1 LSKRRKEVVLDP
13 SRVFKYL
20 STAMNNL
27 DAIARQAMIE
37 HGLEPEFSAAAER
50 QADSISQLNPKAP
63 AIRDL
68 RTLLWSSIDNDD
80 TRDLD
85 QLAVSEPLAAGAVKV
100 LVAVADVEAQVERGS
115 AIDDHARGNTTSVYT
130 AAKIFPMLPEKLSTD
145 LTSLREGV
153 ERLAIVIEMT
163 IDGEGR
169 ISASDVY
176 RALVLNRAKLAYDSV
191 AAWLDGNAPP
201 PPALAAVAGLDR
213 QLRDQ
218 DRIAQALRRARYAR
232 GALNFET
239 VQARPVFNDGVLT
252 DMRADERNRAKEL
265 IEDFMV
271 ASNGVVARYL
281 QSKGRSL
288 VRRILRSPERWPR
301 IVALAASVGGRL
313 PEQPDALALN
323 EFLAARRS
331 ADPATFPELSLSVLK
346 LLGSGQYA
354 VELPNQPSEGHF
366 GLAVSEYTHSTA
378 PNRRFPDLLTQR
390 LLKAALTGAPPA
402 YTDDEL
408 RDLAEHCTVQEKNAT
423 KVERQVRKAATALLL
438 VNRIGQ
444 RFNGVVT
451 GASEKGTWVRITEPI
466 AEGKVVRG
474 SAGLDVGDRVR
485 VELVHVDPER
495 GFIDFAPAR

>member
-1 LSKRRKEVVLDP
+1 MD
-13 SRVFKYL
+13 
-20 STAMNNL
+20 NL
-27 DAIARQAMIE
+27 TTIARKAMVQ
-37 HGLEPEFSAAAER
+37 HGLLPDFSPEAQR
-50 QADSISQLNPKAP
+50 QAASVSPPSSKTPP

-68 RTLLWSSIDNDD
+68 RALLWSSIDNDD

-85 QLAVSEPLAAGAVKV
+85 QLVVAEPLDGGVIKI
-100 LVAVADVEAQVERGS
+100 LVAVADVDALVTPGS
-115 AIDDHARGNTTSVYT
+115 AIDDHARSNTTSVYT
-130 AAKIFPMLPEKLSTD
+130 AAKVFPMLPERLSTD
-145 LTSLREGV
+145 LTSLREGQ
-153 ERLAIVIEMT
+153 ERLAVVIEMIVDT
-163 IDGEGR
+163 EGQ

-176 RALVLNRAKLAYDSV
+176 RALVLNRAKLAYNSV

-201 PPALAAVAGLDR
+201 PQSISAVAGLDR
-213 QLRDQ
+213 QLRQQDQ
-218 DRIAQALRRARYAR
+218 VAQALRRVRYSR

-252 DMRADERNRAKEL
+252 DLRADERNRAKEL
-265 IEDFMV
+265 IEDFMI

-288 VRRILRSPERWPR
+288 LRRVLRSPERWPR
-301 IVALAASVGGRL
+301 IVALAAGVGERL
-313 PEQPDALALN
+313 PAQPDARALN
-323 EFLAARRS
+323 AFLASRRS

-346 LLGSGQYA
+346 LLGAGEYA
-354 VELPNQPSEGHF
+354 VELPNQPGEGHF
-366 GLAVSEYTHSTA
+366 GLAVNEYTHSTA
-378 PNRRFPDLLTQR
+378 PNRRLPDLITQR
-390 LLKAALTGAPPA
+390 LIKAALSGGPPT

-408 RDLAEHCTVQEKNAT
+408 RELATHCTVQEKNAT

-444 RFNGVVT
+444 QFNGVVT
-451 GASEKGTWVRITEPI
+451 GASEKGTWVRISEPI

-495 GFIDFAPAR
+495 GFIDFAQTLTQR

>member
-1 LSKRRKEVVLDP
+1 MD
-13 SRVFKYL
+13 
-20 STAMNNL
+20 NL
-27 DAIARQAMIE
+27 IAIARQAMIE
-37 HGLEPEFSAAAER
+37 HGLRPDFSPEAQR
-50 QADSISQLNPKAP
+50 QADSTFPATSKSPH

-68 RTLLWSSIDNDD
+68 RALLWSSIDNDD

-85 QLAVSEPLAAGAVKV
+85 QLVVAEPLDGGIIKI
-100 LVAVADVEAQVERGS
+100 LVAVADVDALVERNS
-115 AIDDHARGNTTSVYT
+115 PVDEHARSNTTSVYT
-130 AAKIFPMLPEKLSTD
+130 AAKVFPMLPERLSTD
-145 LTSLREGV
+145 LTSLHEGQ
-153 ERLAIVIEMT
+153 ERLAVVVDMAIT
-163 IDGEGR
+163 TTGEITAFG
-169 ISASDVY
+169 VY
-176 RALVLNRAKLAYDSV
+176 RALVLNRAKLTYDSV

-201 PPALAAVAGLDR
+201 PAQVAAVGGLDR
-213 QLRDQ
+213 QLREQDQ
-218 DRIAQALRRARYAR
+218 VAQTLRRVRYES

-265 IEDFMV
+265 IEDLMI

-288 VRRILRSPERWPR
+288 LRRVLRSPERWPR
-301 IVALAASVGGRL
+301 IVALAAGVGERL
-313 PEQPDALALN
+313 PPQPDALALN
-323 EFLAARRS
+323 TFLASRRA

-346 LLGSGQYA
+346 LLGSGEYA
-354 VELPNQPSEGHF
+354 VELPNQPAEGHF
-366 GLAVSEYTHSTA
+366 GLAVNEYTHSTA
-378 PNRRFPDLLTQR
+378 PNRRFPDLITQR
-390 LLKAALTGAPPA
+390 LLKAALSGEPAA

-408 RDLAEHCTVQEKNAT
+408 RELGAHCTIQEKNAN

-444 RFNGVVT
+444 HFSGVVT
-451 GASEKGTWVRITEPI
+451 GASGKGTWVRIGDPI

-495 GFIDFAPAR
+495 GFIDFAKR

>member
-1 LSKRRKEVVLDP
+1 
-13 SRVFKYL
+13 
-20 STAMNNL
+20 MNTL
-27 DAIARQAMIE
+27 DAIAHQAMIE
-37 HGLEPEFSAAAER
+37 HGLEPEFSAAAEH
-50 QADSISQLNPKAP
+50 QADSLPQRTPGTS

-68 RTLLWSSIDNDD
+68 RALLWSSIDNDD

-85 QLAVSEPLAAGAVKV
+85 QLAVSEPLAGGLIKI
-100 LVAVADVEAQVERGS
+100 LVAVADVDALVTRGS

-145 LTSLREGV
+145 LTSLREGE
-153 ERLAIVIEMT
+153 ERFAIVVEM
-163 IDGEGR
+163 IVDGEGQ

-201 PPALAAVAGLDR
+201 PAALAGVDGLDR

-218 DRIAQALRRARYAR
+218 DRIAQAMRRARYAR

-252 DMRADERNRAKEL
+252 DMRAEERNRAKEL

-288 VRRILRSPERWPR
+288 LRRVLRSPERWPR
-301 IVALAASVGGRL
+301 IVALAAGVGGRL
-313 PEQPDALALN
+313 PEQPDARALS
-323 EFLAARRS
+323 EFLAARRT
-331 ADPATFPELSLSVLK
+331 ADPDAFPELSLSVLK

-366 GLAVSEYTHSTA
+366 GLAVNEYTHSTA
-378 PNRRFPDLLTQR
+378 PNRRFPDLITQR
-390 LLKAALTGAPPA
+390 LVKAALTGTSAA
-402 YTDDEL
+402 YSDDEL
-408 RDLAEHCTVQEKNAT
+408 RELAAHCTAQEKNAT
-423 KVERQVRKAATALLL
+423 KVERQVRKAATALLMI
-438 VNRIGQ
+438 NRIGEQ
-444 RFNGVVT
+444 FNGIVT
-451 GASEKGTWVRITEPI
+451 GASEKGTWVRITGPI
-466 AEGKVVRG
+466 AEGKVVKG
-474 SAGLDVGDRVR
+474 SEGLDVGDRAR
-485 VELVHVDPER
+485 VQLVHVDPER
-495 GFIDFAPAR
+495 GFIDFARVRE